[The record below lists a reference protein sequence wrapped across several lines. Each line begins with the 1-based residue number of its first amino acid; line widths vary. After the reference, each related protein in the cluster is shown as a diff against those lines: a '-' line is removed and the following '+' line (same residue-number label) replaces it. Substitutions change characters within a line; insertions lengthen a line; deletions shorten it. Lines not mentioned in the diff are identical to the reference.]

1 VEGIKYKGVLILL
14 IGLFFA
20 VSCIYDVS
28 SERTVLWNIIY
39 FANIRVLIIGFCW
52 VAYKNSYKSGLVAAV
67 VALGTYQVI
76 SLLVYI
82 GTSLYLKELIAYLA
96 FIQNPF
102 LGIGFSVL
110 AGLLL
115 VFIQK
120 GT

>member
-1 VEGIKYKGVLILL
+1 MFL
-14 IGLFFA
+14 A
-20 VSCIYDVS
+20 MSCIYDLS
-28 SERTVLWNIIY
+28 TERTVIWNIIY
-39 FANIRVLIIGFCW
+39 FANLRALIIGFCW
-52 VAYKNSYKSGLVAAV
+52 VVYKNTNKAGVIAAV
-67 VALGTYQVI
+67 GALGTYQVL

-102 LGIGFSVL
+102 IGIGFSLL